1 MAEAAG
7 YDAFISYSHALD
19 GKLAPTIQQELE
31 RFAKPW
37 YRMRALRVFRDN
49 VSLSASPGLWSSIER
64 ALAGSTWLVLMA
76 SPEAAQSPW
85 VNHEVSWWLANRSP
99 HRILLVVTSGEF
111 VWDEQ
116 GRDVDRDLSTAV
128 PPALHGAFDEEPRW
142 VDMRSLRNAEQ
153 ADRSNPTVRDCVAD
167 IAAAV
172 RGVAKDEIVGEH
184 IRHHRKAMWTAWS
197 GVTAL
202 AIFLV
207 LALVA
212 WGIAMVQRNEART
225 QARIATARQLA
236 STAVA
241 NLDTQLGLAQLLAV
255 EAYRLDRS
263 AQSRSALFQA
273 VTASPHLVRQHPV
286 GAPVTALASS
296 RDGSIVV
303 AGTRTG
309 RLVRWDINRNAST
322 EVTVGDRAVV
332 DIAVDADG
340 QTIAAA
346 DGSTT
351 VLWDTTTEEKSTRPL
366 DIEAR
371 SVALPPSGKILA
383 TQSDS
388 GESRQPSGSSVLSLV
403 DTRTGKQLHR
413 KKIGWNSYGSGW
425 DALGMPDDSTLA
437 LVGPSGQWRRFSMES
452 LEESASLERPG
463 FTPAGSFLGGFS
475 QDASR
480 FGYIKYGD
488 ITTTATRGTP
498 EDGLTDTVN
507 VPVEQPE
514 HLIISNDGT
523 YAAAAGGGAFHLI
536 ELRENTYELAQTGH
550 VHVDT
555 ALTGH
560 GHVDAITFLGN
571 GPMLVS
577 AADETLTLWNPHQWS
592 RLSRGPALDMPSTS
606 NAGGPPRLAVT
617 SGAERIAVV
626 SGDGD
631 RPAVHDLSSAE
642 PQRRKLDV
650 EGRDLLPVWSADGS
664 RLFLIGRGGAATVVT
679 AGQVTARW
687 PAAGDS
693 PIIDGRVTADGERLV
708 LVDYKGGVHVRDAE
722 NGQVVRTIASGS
734 GIEEIL
740 TGQRGSAAVSKDAR
754 MVAVIQDRKS
764 DSASQGSPDRFVT
777 VIDTETEQSHQLPGQ
792 QASAV
797 AFSSKNLLVQRD
809 NGTLEVWDL
818 RGTTKLR
825 SFPGDTG
832 YTRSL
837 APLAGTNLV
846 ARLRADGTTVI
857 ANLTSGKILGS
868 FSLPPMTRGSLISP
882 WSATALTSTSSGDL
896 LTATSGGKLVRW
908 RFDEAAWLRTACA
921 TAGRGLTAGEWR
933 DIIGTEA
940 PDDLTCHR

>member
-49 VSLSASPGLWSSIER
+49 VSLSASPGLWSSIES

-99 HRILLVVTSGEF
+99 RRILLVVTSGEF

-128 PPALHGAFDEEPRW
+128 PPALHGALDEEPRW

-153 ADRSNPTVRDCVAD
+153 ADRSNPAVRDCVAD

-172 RGVAKDEIVGEH
+172 RGVAKDEIVGKH
-184 IRHHRKAMWTAWS
+184 IRHHRATMWTAWS

-212 WGIAMVQRNEART
+212 WGIAIVQRNEART

-236 STAVA
+236 ATAVA

-286 GAPVTALASS
+286 NAPVTALASS
-296 RDGSIVV
+296 RDGNIVV
-303 AGTRTG
+303 AGTSTG
-309 RLVRWDINRNAST
+309 RLVRWDINRNTST
-322 EVTVGDRAVV
+322 EVTAGDKAIV
-332 DIAVDADG
+332 DIAVDTDG
-340 QTIAAA
+340 QTITAA

-351 VLWDTTTEEKSTRPL
+351 VLWDVTAEEKPTRLL
-366 DIEAR
+366 DIAAR
-371 SVALPPSGKILA
+371 SVALSPSGELLA

-388 GESRQPSGSSVLSLV
+388 GGSRQFSRSSVLSLV

-413 KKIGWNSYGSGW
+413 KKVGWSSYGPGE
-425 DALGMPDDSTLA
+425 DALGMPDGSTLV
-437 LVGPSGQWRRFSMES
+437 LVGPSGQWRRFSTES
-452 LEESASLERPG
+452 LQESARSESPA
-463 FTPAGSFLGGFS
+463 FTPAGHFVWGFS
-475 QDASR
+475 QDAGR
-480 FGYIKYGD
+480 FGYIKYGG

-507 VPVEQPE
+507 VPVPEPE
-514 HLIISNDGT
+514 HLVLSKDGT

-536 ELRENTYELAQTGH
+536 EIRENTYELAQTGH

-560 GHVDAITFLGN
+560 GHVDAVTFLGN
-571 GPMLVS
+571 GPQLVS
-577 AADETLTLWNPHQWS
+577 AAAETLTLWNPHQWS
-592 RLSRGPALDMPSTS
+592 RLSRGPTPDMPSTS

-617 SGAERIAVV
+617 SDAERIAVV

-631 RPAVHDLSSAE
+631 RPAAHNLSAAE

-650 EGRDLLPVWSADGS
+650 EGRDLFPVWNADGS
-664 RLFLIGRGGAATVVT
+664 RLFLIGKGGAATVVT
-679 AGQVTARW
+679 EGRVTARW
-687 PAAGDS
+687 QAVGDS
-693 PIIDGRVTADGERLV
+693 PIIAAGFSTDEKCIVMATYRGGVQVRAVEDGRLIRTVAGEPKTA
-708 LVDYKGGVHVRDAE
+708 
-722 NGQVVRTIASGS
+722 
-734 GIEEIL
+734 GIPTSRQGL
-740 TGQRGSAAVSKDAR
+740 AAVSEDAR
-754 MVAVIQDRKS
+754 LVAVIRGRGNG
-764 DSASQGSPDRFVT
+764 AAPEGGTGRFVAL
-777 VIDTETEQSHQLPGQ
+777 IDTETGQSHRLPGQ
-792 QASAV
+792 HASAV
-797 AFSSKNLLVQRD
+797 AFSNKKLLVQRG

-837 APLAGTNLV
+837 APITGTNLV

-857 ANLTSGKILGS
+857 VNLVSGKVLGT
-868 FSLPPMTRGSLISP
+868 FPLPPMTRGSLANP
-882 WSATALTSTSSGDL
+882 WTATRLTSTSGGDL

-908 RFDEAAWLRTACA
+908 RFDETAWVQIACA
-921 TAGRGLTAGEWR
+921 TASRDLAASEWR
-933 DIIGTEA
+933 DIVGTTA
-940 PDDLTCHR
+940 PDDLTCRR